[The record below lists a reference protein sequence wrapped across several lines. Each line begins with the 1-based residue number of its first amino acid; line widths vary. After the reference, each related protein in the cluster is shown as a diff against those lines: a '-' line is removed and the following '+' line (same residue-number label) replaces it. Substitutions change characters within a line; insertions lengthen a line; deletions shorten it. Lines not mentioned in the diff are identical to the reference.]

1 MATSPSLACKGWLV
15 MEKIAKNS
23 VSPRS
28 VDRAWCPLL
37 RVALTAKLFTTYSNC
52 LGSLKAHC
60 MATMGS
66 MLFVVREMV
75 TMLSAM
81 PLAVPTCSSFTENGF
96 AMIVA
101 TCSPL
106 MALDLTTN
114 SALTA
119 PRSVGV
125 YSIAT
130 DVVCPAS
137 MVSVVCLGT
146 NRGSVVV
153 IFSIV
158 RGKFPTFLSCRF
170 LV

>member
-1 MATSPSLACKGWLV
+1 M
-15 MEKIAKNS
+15 
-23 VSPRS
+23 
-28 VDRAWCPLL
+28 L
-37 RVALTAKLFTTYSNC
+37 RVALTAKLFATYSNC

-60 MATMGS
+60 IATMGS
-66 MLFVVREMV
+66 ILFIVREIV

-81 PLAVPTCSSFTENGF
+81 PLAVLTCSSFTEKGS

-101 TCSPL
+101 TWSPL
-106 MALDLTTN
+106 IALDLTIA
-114 SALTA
+114 SAVVT

-146 NRGSVVV
+146 NSGLVVV